1 MSAWPQ
7 IPKSVFSV
15 QCIIFGRR
23 ESCACNQDGSEA
35 TLRSHLCRSS
45 ERHLAQRDV
54 PISES
59 WILRYGHHQRM
70 TPNRNTGDPGP
81 AQHYLASRCTTTAT
95 QAGKDV
101 KRKAGNRSEV
111 GSSQGL
117 QEPSVQGRCRTVPRG
132 F

>member
-1 MSAWPQ
+1 MQ
-7 IPKSVFSV
+7 
-15 QCIIFGRR
+15 
-23 ESCACNQDGSEA
+23 E
-35 TLRSHLCRSS
+35 LRKAPGT
-45 ERHLAQRDV
+45 EDV

-101 KRKAGNRSEV
+101 KRKAGNRSEG
-111 GSSQGL
+111 GSSQELPGAQCRADAELSREGSNHHKGL
-117 QEPSVQGRCRTVPRG
+117 FPCPAATRRAFGQKVPEDIPGLRDLNRLYVQ
-132 F
+132 